1 MEPITADSLL
11 QGVRS
16 FCPGRLRLR
25 LPLLRGASDEFVGM
39 IRDALTAKEGV
50 TGVDVNPRVGSLLL
64 TWDPAV
70 LTLEPQA
77 LAEEAAG
84 MLEMARMMGYFDEK
98 DESCEEKC
106 CACEGACAEGAGS
119 ECACGCGAE
128 KKACTCGCQEFV
140 DTAKVAL
147 DRAQAGFER
156 VADAPLQALARVI
169 APDVT
174 KGARA
179 KRVAQN
185 RLMLG
190 LLAVSIAV
198 LATGRAKG
206 AHTGFGAG
214 FLGLLAV
221 HLLQHRRVL

>member
-1 MEPITADSLL
+1 MEPITADTLL

-98 DESCEEKC
+98 DEPCEGKTCSCESE
-106 CACEGACAEGAGS
+106 CAEGEEACR
-119 ECACGCGAE
+119 CAD
-128 KKACTCGCQEFV
+128 KKTCACGCQEFV

>member
-1 MEPITADSLL
+1 MEPITADTLL

-106 CACEGACAEGAGS
+106 CACEGACAEGVGS

-147 DRAQAGFER
+147 DRAQAGFE
-156 VADAPLQALARVI
+156 
-169 APDVT
+169 
-174 KGARA
+174 
-179 KRVAQN
+179 RVAQN

>member
-1 MEPITADSLL
+1 MEPITADTLL

-84 MLEMARMMGYFDEK
+84 MLEMARMMGYFDAK
-98 DESCEEKC
+98 DESCEGKTCSSESE
-106 CACEGACAEGAGS
+106 CAEGEEGACG
-119 ECACGCGAE
+119 CAD
-128 KKACTCGCQEFV
+128 KKACACCGKDLM

>member
-1 MEPITADSLL
+1 MEPITADTLL

-64 TWDPAV
+64 TWNPAV

-98 DESCEEKC
+98 DESCEGKTC
-106 CACEGACAEGAGS
+106 SCESECAEGEEACR
-119 ECACGCGAE
+119 CAD
-128 KKACTCGCQEFV
+128 KKACACCSKDLM

>member
-1 MEPITADSLL
+1 MEPITADTLL

-106 CACEGACAEGAGS
+106 CACESECAEGEEACR
-119 ECACGCGAE
+119 CAD
-128 KKACTCGCQEFV
+128 KKACACGCQEFV

>member
-1 MEPITADSLL
+1 MEPITADTLL

-98 DESCEEKC
+98 DESCEGKTC
-106 CACEGACAEGAGS
+106 SCESECAEGEEACR
-119 ECACGCGAE
+119 CAD
-128 KKACTCGCQEFV
+128 KKACACGCQEFV

-179 KRVAQN
+179 KRVVQN